1 MTFTFT
7 YPYMSHWCKRN
18 LLIDLTLDFEL
29 ITSKGE
35 EIILIGLTIQ
45 EVFLKKYSNSIAITK
60 WGKFGVDV
68 EDLTSC

>member
-1 MTFTFT
+1 
-7 YPYMSHWCKRN
+7 MSHWCKRN

-45 EVFLKKYSNSIAITK
+45 EVFLKKYSNSIAIT
-60 WGKFGVDV
+60 
-68 EDLTSC
+68 